1 MSKGL
6 RMSIELRQEDR
17 VTFAEFG
24 IDLETHPGSHSG
36 VLIIENPEAVRARLK
51 VTFCGAEGRIT
62 LRGSH
67 IPRGE
72 IRCLED
78 NASADITCSND
89 QTVLDLWL
97 YKHSLFA
104 MKARSVM
111 FGLHAYVYD
120 RTKITIGENC
130 LFSNGISLRTSDHHS
145 IIDLDTLQQLNFPA
159 DIIIGDHVW
168 ICPDVMVLKGVEI
181 GAGSIIASRA
191 LVQKSVP
198 PKELWGGVPA
208 RMIKQR
214 VSWVG
219 SEPANPY
226 DVEQMVKLIG

>member
-1 MSKGL
+1 MEIEQSNVTAFAGL
-6 RMSIELRQEDR
+6 GIELE
-17 VTFAEFG
+17 V
-24 IDLETHPGSHSG
+24 HPGAHSS
-36 VLIIENPEAVRARLK
+36 VLIVENPEAVRAHLK
-51 VTFCGAEGRIT
+51 IVFCGAEGRIT

-67 IPRGE
+67 FPRGE
-72 IRCLED
+72 IRCLEER
-78 NASADITCSND
+78 ACADITCTNN

-104 MKARSVM
+104 MKPRSVM

-130 LFSNGISLRTSDHHS
+130 LFSDGISLRTSDHHS
-145 IIDLDTLQQLNFPA
+145 IIDLDTLEQLNFPA
-159 DIIIGDHVW
+159 DITIGDHVW
-168 ICPDVMVLKGVEI
+168 ICPDVMVLKGVDI
-181 GAGSIIASRA
+181 GAGSILASRA
-191 LVQKSVP
+191 LVQTSIP

-226 DVEQMVKLIG
+226 DIEHMLKLIG